1 MLHKPTIAWM
11 QENARKA
18 ALPTTLLFFAI
29 SFLVAASPAAAERA
43 SRPPVPADKKV
54 FSAEESKALGEAA
67 QRRDEARQQ
76 VWDRKMK
83 TISKGICV
91 GC

>member
-1 MLHKPTIAWM
+1 MLYKSSTARL
-11 QENARKA
+11 QENARIA
-18 ALPTTLLFFAI
+18 ALTPTLLFFALC
-29 SFLVAASPAAAERA
+29 FLIAASPAAAERA
-43 SRPPVPADKKV
+43 SRSPASADKKV
-54 FSAEESKALGEAA
+54 FSAEESKALGHAA

-83 TISKGICV
+83 AISKDICA